1 MQDANALRARYERIM
16 ALLREARKD
25 IPVTHL
31 NAADAD
37 ADIVRPGR
45 RQGGQDEFEKF
56 MGVGEYEYAW
66 HALVSTAA
74 LHAPTPAFWPQ
85 MAEAAVLLI
94 QNAHKPEFRE
104 SVHDVLRRYAP
115 LRAALDDL
123 PAHMSDEHARAT
135 VAALVHGLEGA

>member
-1 MQDANALRARYERIM
+1 MQNANELRRRYERIM
-16 ALLREARKD
+16 ALLRESRKD
-25 IPVTHL
+25 IPVAHL
-31 NAADAD
+31 NAAEAD

-56 MGVGEYEYAW
+56 MGAGEYEYAW

-74 LHAPTPAFWPQ
+74 LHPPTPAFWPQ

-104 SVHDVLRRYAP
+104 SVHDSLRRYSP
-115 LRAALDDL
+115 LRAALDAL
-123 PAHMSDEHARAT
+123 PAQTTDEHQRAV
-135 VAALVHGLEGA
+135 VAALLRALESV

>member
-1 MQDANALRARYERIM
+1 MQDASVLRARYERIM
-16 ALLREARKD
+16 ALLHEARQD
-25 IPVTHL
+25 IPVAHL
-31 NAADAD
+31 SAADAD

-74 LHAPTPAFWPQ
+74 LHPPTPAFWPQ

-94 QNAHKPEFRE
+94 QNAHKPEFQE
-104 SVHDVLRRYAP
+104 SVREALRRYAP
-115 LRAALDDL
+115 LRAALDTL
-123 PAHMSDEHARAT
+123 PMHLSDEQRGR
-135 VAALVHGLEGA
+135 LLLP